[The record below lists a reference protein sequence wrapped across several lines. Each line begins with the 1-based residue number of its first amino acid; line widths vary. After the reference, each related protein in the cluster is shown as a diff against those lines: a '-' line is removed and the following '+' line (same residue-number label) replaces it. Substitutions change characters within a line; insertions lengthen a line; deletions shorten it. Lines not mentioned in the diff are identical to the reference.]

1 MSAAPKIP
9 SWEPSDIIAAR
20 WTRGVEAV
28 LGWLVGRQQPYRLTV
43 RYNNDRAPIRYP
55 VLRGTREPAEV
66 RVLKASRVGGGDQS
80 LRLSGYG
87 IQWYWR
93 GSELEVSIVD
103 GLASVAEYDLTLEL
117 VE

>member
-1 MSAAPKIP
+1 MSTAPQIP
-9 SWEPSDIIAAR
+9 TWEPDSIMGAR
-20 WTRGVEAV
+20 WVRAVEAV
-28 LGWLVGRQQPYRLTV
+28 LKWLVGRQAPYRATV

-55 VLRGTREPAEV
+55 VPRGLREPAEV
-66 RVLKASRVGGGDQS
+66 RVLKAVRVGGGDQS
-80 LRLSGYG
+80 LRLGGYG

-93 GSELEVSIVD
+93 GSELEVSVVD